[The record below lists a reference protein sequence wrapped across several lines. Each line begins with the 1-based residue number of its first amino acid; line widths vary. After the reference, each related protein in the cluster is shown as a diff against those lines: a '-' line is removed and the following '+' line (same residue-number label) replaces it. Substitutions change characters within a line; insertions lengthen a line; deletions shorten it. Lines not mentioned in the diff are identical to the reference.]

1 MTVVVDYGLGNKG
14 SILNMLQRIG
24 HPGRISAV
32 AEEIRTADRL
42 ILPGVGA
49 FDRGMTGLREAGLEG
64 PIREAVAGGA
74 RLLGICLGAQMLFE
88 GSEEGVL
95 PGLGLIKGRVIK
107 FRQPT
112 EGNALRIPHMGWNM
126 AMPQGEQI
134 LFKGM
139 GDAPRF
145 YFVHSYHFAPTDA
158 ADVAATT
165 VHGVSFASAVARANV
180 SGVQFHPE
188 KSHRFGMAL
197 LTNFSQN

>member
-14 SILNMLQRIG
+14 SILNMLQKIG
-24 HPGRISAV
+24 HPGRVTAAADDIRSA
-32 AEEIRTADRL
+32 ERL

-49 FDRGMTGLREAGLEG
+49 FDHGMTRLRDAGLEA
-64 PIREAVAGGA
+64 PIKEAVANGA
-74 RLLGICLGAQMLFE
+74 KLLGICLGAQMLFE

-95 PGLGLIKGRVIK
+95 PGLALIKGRVIR
-107 FRQPT
+107 FRPT
-112 EGNALRIPHMGWNM
+112 TDGATLRIPHMGWNV
-126 AMPQGEQI
+126 AVQQGDQP

-139 GDAPRF
+139 DSAPRF

-165 VHGVSFASAVARANV
+165 VYGSTFASAVAHGRI

-197 LTNFSQN
+197 LTNFSTL